1 MVKEKLPTGSAC
13 NPFLISHEKELQ
25 VETSL
30 VHPAV
35 EVVVLQLGEGPH
47 STSPGVMGE
56 H

>member
-1 MVKEKLPTGSAC
+1 MSVTSQ
-13 NPFLISHEKELQ
+13 EKELQ

-47 STSPGVMGE
+47 ATSPGVMGE